1 MNALLAAY
9 MALSYIPT
17 DSGPQLLPG
26 YHHSPI
32 VAKVDTGDCSTAWGR
47 DYAVGERLSL
57 GGIALECQYVS
68 TWRDGRYQG
77 NSVRCRHAIN
87 PAYGGAAARSLR
99 RCRDAR

>member
-32 VAKVDTGDCSTAWGR
+32 VAEANAGDCSTAWGR
-47 DYAVGERLSL
+47 NYAIGERVDLE
-57 GGIALECQYVS
+57 GIALECQYVA
-68 TWRDGRYQG
+68 TWRDGRFQG
-77 NSVRCRHAIN
+77 NSVRWTVAVQ
-87 PAYGGAAARSLR
+87 
-99 RCRDAR
+99 